1 MFLNIPLLDDIF
13 KGRKNNRKQP
23 LEDYVDRLHYYVT
36 VYVLCIFALLV
47 GAKQH
52 FGNPIDC
59 FISADYDK
67 VRTWQAYI
75 LDYCFMQGTYRYE
88 LGMNRT
94 TPYLNG
100 RDSSNT
106 NYISIK
112 YYQWVP
118 FFFAFQLLCFMVPDF
133 FWVYIQSY
141 LYIDMSMVVTEC
153 SELNAEKR
161 SSNRSSKLSNI
172 ADYIFSYFYYRK
184 IARRGVIS
192 SVFRMPAVATVFYGI
207 TKFLYLMNA
216 ILQLYLTTYFLG
228 FPDMRWGLR
237 MMLAFLT
244 KKAFPRMI
252 GGVRIPHHGGMAQFP
267 YFPLEVFCNYTR
279 MVENNN
285 VHTSSTQCM
294 IPLNYINEKLFL
306 FLWFWIMLL
315 IMITMVNI
323 VMFVGSIMNKS
334 QREDTILTYLREKDD
349 ELLLNDKHG
358 LASKFVH
365 GFMGADGVLLT
376 RFMTNKAGSL
386 ACRDVVQRVWTKYAH
401 ERGAAMKVDSDDEWS
416 VPFSE
421 TCYSGSYNVDC
432 RSTRAS
438 SLSLHTA

>member
-23 LEDYVDRLHYYVT
+23 LEDYVDRLHYSVT

-88 LGMNRT
+88 LGINRT

-100 RDSSNT
+100 RDPTNT
-106 NYISIK
+106 NFISIK

-118 FFFAFQLLCFMVPDF
+118 FFFAFQLLCFMVPDI
-133 FWVYIQSY
+133 FWIYVQSY

-161 SSNRSSKLSNI
+161 SSNRSSKLGNI

-184 IARRGVIS
+184 IARRGFIS

-216 ILQLYLTTYFLG
+216 VLQLYLTTYFLG

-244 KKAFPRMI
+244 RKTFPRMI
-252 GGVRIPHHGGMAQFP
+252 GGIRIPNHGGMARFP

-285 VHTSSTQCM
+285 LHTSSTQCM

-306 FLWFWIMLL
+306 FLWFWIVIL
-315 IMITMVNI
+315 IMVTMVNI
-323 VMFVGSIMNKS
+323 VLF
-334 QREDTILTYLREKDD
+334 EKGD
-349 ELLLNDKHG
+349 ETLLNDKHG
-358 LASKFVH
+358 LATKFVH

-401 ERGAAMKVDSDDEWS
+401 ERIAALKADSDDEWS

-421 TCYSGSYNVDC
+421 TCYSGIPPRYYALSRR
-432 RSTRAS
+432 RSQEIT
-438 SLSLHTA
+438 LNNEKH